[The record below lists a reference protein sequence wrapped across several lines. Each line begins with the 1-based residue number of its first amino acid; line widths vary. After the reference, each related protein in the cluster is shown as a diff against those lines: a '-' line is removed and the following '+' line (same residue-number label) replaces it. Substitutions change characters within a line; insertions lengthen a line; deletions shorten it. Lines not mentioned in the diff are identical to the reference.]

1 MAASQSNARLLPPSS
16 TSGERAIVEAVSTR
30 PLPVEITSLW
40 NADTCRAD
48 LLPWLAWALSLDDW
62 KPYWPESVKRARVR
76 TAIAIQ
82 RRKGTVG
89 SVRDVVAAFGGSLL
103 VREWW
108 ETQPKGRPHTFDVVM
123 TIAGQSGQQV
133 TAAFV
138 DDVIAEIYR
147 TKPVRSHFTFTQ
159 GMQAQAGIG
168 TATGARVAVYR
179 RLRLTG
185 E

>member
-16 TSGERAIVEAVSTR
+16 TSGERALVDAVSVR
-30 PLPVEITSLW
+30 PLPVDITSLW
-40 NADTCRAD
+40 NADTCPAD

-62 KPYWPESVKRARVR
+62 KPYWPEAVKRARVR

-108 ETQPKGRPHTFDVVM
+108 ELEPKGRPHTFDVVM
-123 TIAGQSGQQV
+123 TIAGQKGEQV

-138 DDVIAEIYR
+138 DDVIGEISR

-159 GMQAQAGIG
+159 GMQALGGVGVVPA
-168 TATGARVAVYR
+168 ARAAAYR